1 MPDNGSEIER
11 LVHAFAE
18 TVSEQDYDQLPEILA
33 EDFTWR
39 TPAAP
44 GGEVH
49 GPEASREVMEQITG
63 GFPDF
68 HAEPGEMFVD
78 GNEGIATVRFTGTQE
93 GEFMKI
99 PPTGQEIELFG
110 MSKVRVANGKLQ
122 EQHDVANFQA
132 LLAQLGVT
140 EG

>member
-1 MPDNGSEIER
+1 MSENRSETER

-49 GPEASREVMEQITG
+49 GPEASREVMEQITV

-68 HAEPGEMFVD
+68 HAEPGEVFVD

-93 GEFMKI
+93 GEFMEI